1 MTVPDDGFAQ
11 YSPPEGYSVERQFK
25 NGLVA
30 YVLRRVSDKY
40 TVGIFDNLADVNRS
54 ARADVFEVERRDRRL
69 PLEVLADQR
78 GAQDPISGGPVLDNP
93 V

>member
-1 MTVPDDGFAQ
+1 MTVPDDGFSS
-11 YSPPEGYSVERQFK
+11 YTPPEGYSVERQFK

-30 YVLRRVSDKY
+30 YVLRRVTDKQ
-40 TVGIFDNLADVNRS
+40 TIGIYDNLADVNRS
-54 ARADVFEVERRDRRL
+54 ARADVFEVERRERRL

-78 GAQDPISGGPVLDNP
+78 GSQDPILGGPRLDNP